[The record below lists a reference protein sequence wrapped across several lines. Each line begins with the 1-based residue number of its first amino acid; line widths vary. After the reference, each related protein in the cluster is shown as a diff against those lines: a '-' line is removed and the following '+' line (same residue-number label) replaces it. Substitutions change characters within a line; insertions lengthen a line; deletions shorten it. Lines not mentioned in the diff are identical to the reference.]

1 MRALPL
7 LFLAACPQDTGF
19 QSGTDT
25 KISGGN
31 GVIVVTPSY
40 VLFEGLQPSY
50 AKSAS
55 FNVASTGEEQLQV
68 YQARLIANPGGV
80 FTFEDKSDVL
90 INPGDSV
97 DWDVALYTT
106 EEGKFEGAI
115 RIESN
120 DGSTPEVVVE
130 LCGATTGWSEPCG
143 SGEDSGVDSE

>member
-1 MRALPL
+1 MRAFSL
-7 LFLAACPQDTGF
+7 LLLVGCPQDTGF

-31 GVIVVTPSY
+31 GVIVVTPTY

-90 INPGDSV
+90 INTGDSV

-120 DGSTPEVVVE
+120 DGTTPEVVVD
-130 LCGATTGWSEPCG
+130 LCGATTGWSDPCG